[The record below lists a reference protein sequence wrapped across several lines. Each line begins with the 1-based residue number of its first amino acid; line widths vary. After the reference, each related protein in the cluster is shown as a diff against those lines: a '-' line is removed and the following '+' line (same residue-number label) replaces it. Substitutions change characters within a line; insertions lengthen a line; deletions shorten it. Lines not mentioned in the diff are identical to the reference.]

1 MITPM
6 PTRISLATANT
17 PGAIALIQMHGGDV
31 ALMLHAFTGQM
42 EWPQNHVNYVHFAA
56 IDAGLAVVL
65 RDDWA
70 QLMPHGGPRVVQNM
84 IAALVSLG
92 CVYDAAPP
100 SRETYPE
107 AANDLE
113 ADMLATLARAASPAA
128 IDLLL
133 NQPRNWRRWIERES
147 STGVREDVRTLQS
160 KHSQRSGILERLIT
174 PPSIVVI
181 GRPNVGKS
189 TLTNR
194 MLGRAASIVA
204 DLPGTTRD
212 WVAGL
217 AELPPGIAVRW
228 MDTPGLRESD
238 DVIEQ
243 RAIELANQIIREADV
258 VIVMRDPVIDWPHQ
272 ASLPRRPDVWVMNKS
287 DTVAARTSATEDG
300 DSRDDPLRISAESG
314 EGIDALSRVLI
325 EKLGLA
331 NIDTN
336 EPWAFCERLQML
348 VREAKWEAL
357 REYCGL

>member
-1 MITPM
+1 M

-31 ALMLHAFTGQM
+31 AAMLHAFTGQM
-42 EWPQNHVNYVHFAA
+42 EWPQNHVKYVHFAA

-70 QLMPHGGPRVVQNM
+70 QLMPHGGPRVVQKM

-133 NQPRNWRRWIERES
+133 NQPMNWRRWVERLT
-147 STGVREDVRTLQS
+147 STGDRDDARTLQS
-160 KHSQRSGILERLIT
+160 AHLHRSRIFARLLT

-181 GRPNVGKS
+181 GQPNVGKS

-228 MDTPGLRESD
+228 MDTPGLRDSD

-258 VIVMRDPVIDWPHQ
+258 VIVMRDPVIDWPDQ

-287 DTVAARTSATEDG
+287 DTVNMKMNSADTG
-300 DSRDDPLRISAESG
+300 DSRDKPLRISAESG
-314 EGIDALSRVLI
+314 EGIAALSCLLI
-325 EKLGLA
+325 GKLGLA
-331 NIDTN
+331 NIDKH

-348 VREAKWEAL
+348 VRKARWEAL
-357 REYCGL
+357 SEYCGL